1 MGDTGSGSQGAVS
14 TRVLWWA
21 PKGEAAEALVPR
33 VVGTVSGRGNAVS
46 GAHERGGGNRKS
58 RRSDRAIE

>member
-33 VVGTVSGRGNAVS
+33 AVGTVSGRGNAVS
-46 GAHERGGGNRKS
+46 GAHGNRKS
-58 RRSDRAIE
+58 SRSDRAIE